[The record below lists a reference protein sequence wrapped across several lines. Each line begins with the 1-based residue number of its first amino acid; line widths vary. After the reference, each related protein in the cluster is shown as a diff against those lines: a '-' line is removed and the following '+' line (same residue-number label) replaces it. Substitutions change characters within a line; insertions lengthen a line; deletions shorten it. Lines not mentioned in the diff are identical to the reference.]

1 MVRCKRIIIPLL
13 LHKYGVEMFRNFLKN
28 LERIAPCWG
37 ISHQES
43 LVLWRG
49 TFEQIEPSV
58 QGHTRR
64 VFLQGSLEIDL
75 ESSSRISRRH
85 YLEHFPDVL
94 FTVWWKNGKV
104 LSRNVSGFYQKSVNL
119 FGVCESFRHDNGLTG
134 VHRHLI

>member
-75 ESSSRISRRH
+75 ESSSRIRRRH
-85 YLEHFPDVL
+85 YAEHCPDVL
-94 FTVWWKNGKV
+94 LIALWVNGKV
-104 LSRNVSGFYQKSVNL
+104 LSRKVYCFDQKSEN
-119 FGVCESFRHDNGLTG
+119 FIRFCESFRHDDGCS
-134 VHRHLI
+134 